1 MGNPK
6 PEIALYT
13 LQLLQSNLQV
23 LAKETILEIVLVPN
37 IRITGSF
44 CRCNANINVLTEY
57 LTELPAVLGSFQL
70 TVVVGLVPFSIDDVL
85 LCC

>member
-1 MGNPK
+1 MLAK
-6 PEIALYT
+6 VTILDIAL
-13 LQLLQSNLQV
+13 
-23 LAKETILEIVLVPN
+23 VPQ

-44 CRCNANINVLTEY
+44 RGCNANINVLTGN

-70 TVVVGLVPFSIDDVL
+70 TVVVGLVSFSIDDVL